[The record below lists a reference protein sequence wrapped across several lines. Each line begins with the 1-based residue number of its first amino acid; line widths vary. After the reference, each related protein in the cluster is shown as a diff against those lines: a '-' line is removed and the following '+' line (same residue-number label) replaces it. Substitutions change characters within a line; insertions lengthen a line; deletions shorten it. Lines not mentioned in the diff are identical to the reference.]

1 MHLRTIHILKYFF
14 IYGLLLMAS
23 IHFSLSQDPLFQAFN
38 QQKSGSERLELVI
51 YKFDQIEKDE
61 LSKWTIIF
69 EDYQS
74 IENQMDN
81 AEEELYYK
89 SLSALIEI
97 KKNNPLEFLS
107 KFKILALDK
116 KFNVKS
122 EALVLS
128 FDFFLGFYDLHVEQ
142 ILFRSH
148 VNQLNEYT
156 DFKLSNL
163 YSQVGLFEQATK
175 SSLFENQISSRAL
188 QLKDSLQSLL
198 TQVRY
203 INELDPDVALIK
215 LNVIDSILNNAIFSA
230 IDKDYIKAQWYF
242 HKAKNLALKKNINSA
257 LKMADSGL
265 STIETY
271 KSTEPSKI
279 YNELLLL
286 KAELLFEIGEYIELA
301 SIIEQKKEDYSLSE
315 EDQLEWFNL
324 GQKFYL
330 FRNASRA
337 LLELEKSASSHK
349 EILKTKQNKV
359 NIVQNKIRLSED
371 FQELNNLFSVP
382 NSTAITST
390 EARDNFQTSKQYI
403 KMITLS
409 LLFTLIGFLGLIYAY
424 YRSVKIQK
432 IIELQNVELK
442 NNSDEKDDLLKELHH
457 RVKNNLQMVS
467 SLLSIQM
474 RKSSHNKIIKV
485 LKTSNSRVKSISLAN
500 QLYYQRDKLE
510 DLPIQPYFEKLVRN
524 VELIFNPKNEIKI
537 NIDLKIDDLSFDIDK
552 TVSLGLVLNELL
564 SNSILHAFSKKGLNN
579 QITVTLIKKD
589 TDVFY
594 FEYID
599 NGKGWPEDLNE
610 KISSQIG
617 LVLVKRQVNQVG
629 SELSFDLDNQGAKV
643 WFSF

>member
-14 IYGLLLMAS
+14 IYGLLLTAS

-38 QQKSGSERLELVI
+38 QQKSGGERLELVI
-51 YKFDQIEKDE
+51 DKFDQIEKDE
-61 LSKWTIIF
+61 ISKWTLIF

-74 IENQMDN
+74 IENQMNN

-97 KKNNPLEFLS
+97 KKNKPLEFLS
-107 KFKILALDK
+107 KFKKLALENK
-116 KFNVKS
+116 SNVKS

-128 FDFFLGFYDLHVEQ
+128 FDFFLGFYELHIEQ
-142 ILFRSH
+142 ILFRTH

-156 DFKLSNL
+156 DLQLSKL
-163 YSQVGLFEQATK
+163 YSQIGLFEQATK
-175 SSLFENQISSRAL
+175 SSLFENQINSRVL

-198 TQVRY
+198 TQVNY
-203 INELDPDVALIK
+203 INEIDPDVAQIK
-215 LNVIDSILNNAIFSA
+215 LNIIDSILKNATFSE
-230 IDKDYIKAQWYF
+230 IDKDYIKAQWYLY
-242 HKAKNLALKKNINSA
+242 KAKNLALKKNINSA
-257 LKMADSGL
+257 LSMTDSGL
-265 STIETY
+265 NTIESY

-279 YNELLLL
+279 FNELLLL
-286 KAELLFEIGEYIELA
+286 KAKLLFEIGESKELA
-301 SIIEQKKEDYSLSE
+301 AIIEQKKEDYSLSE
-315 EDQLEWFNL
+315 EDQLKWL
-324 GQKFYL
+324 ILAQKFYVN
-330 FRNASRA
+330 RNASRA
-337 LLELEKSASSHK
+337 LLELKKSASSLQ
-349 EILKTKQNKV
+349 EIIEAKQNKA
-359 NIVQNKIRLSED
+359 NLVQNKIRLSED
-371 FQELNNLFSVP
+371 FQELNNLFAVT

-432 IIELQNVELK
+432 IIELQNIELK
-442 NNSDEKDDLLKELHH
+442 NNSDEKDNLLKELHH

-474 RKSSHNKIIKV
+474 RKSSQNKIIRV

-510 DLPIQPYFEKLVRN
+510 DLPVQPYFEKLVRS

-537 NIDLKIDDLSFDIDK
+537 NVDLKIDDLSFDIDK

-579 QITVTLIKKD
+579 QINVTLIKKD

-610 KISSQIG
+610 KISSRIG
-617 LVLVKRQVNQVG
+617 LVLVKRQVNQLG
-629 SELSFDLDNQGAKV
+629 SELSFDLENTGAKV
-643 WFSF
+643 WFTF

>member
-38 QQKSGSERLELVI
+38 QQKSASERLELVI
-51 YKFDQIEKDE
+51 HKFDQIEKDD

-74 IENQMDN
+74 IENQMGN

-128 FDFFLGFYDLHVEQ
+128 FDFFLGFYDLHIEQ

-163 YSQVGLFEQATK
+163 YSQVGLFVQATK

-215 LNVIDSILNNAIFSA
+215 LNVIDSILNNATFSK

-315 EDQLEWFNL
+315 EDQLEWLNL

-337 LLELEKSASSHK
+337 LLELEKSASPHK

-442 NNSDEKDDLLKELHH
+442 NNSEEKDDLLKELHH

>member
-1 MHLRTIHILKYFF
+1 
-14 IYGLLLMAS
+14 MAS

-38 QQKSGSERLELVI
+38 QQKSASERLELVI
-51 YKFDQIEKDE
+51 HKFDQIEKDD

-74 IENQMDN
+74 IENQMGN

-128 FDFFLGFYDLHVEQ
+128 FDFFLGFYDLHIEQ

-163 YSQVGLFEQATK
+163 YSQVGLFVQATK

-215 LNVIDSILNNAIFSA
+215 LNVIDSILNNATFSK

-315 EDQLEWFNL
+315 EDQLEWLNL

-337 LLELEKSASSHK
+337 LLELEKSASPHK

-442 NNSDEKDDLLKELHH
+442 NNSEEKDDLLKELHH

>member
-38 QQKSGSERLELVI
+38 QQKSASERLELVI
-51 YKFDQIEKDE
+51 HKFDQIEKDD

-74 IENQMDN
+74 IENQMGN

-128 FDFFLGFYDLHVEQ
+128 FDFFLGFYDLHIEQ

-163 YSQVGLFEQATK
+163 YSQVGLFVQATK

-215 LNVIDSILNNAIFSA
+215 LNVIDSILNNATFSK

-315 EDQLEWFNL
+315 EDQLEWLNL

-337 LLELEKSASSHK
+337 LLELEKSASPHK

-382 NSTAITST
+382 NSTAITSI

-442 NNSDEKDDLLKELHH
+442 NNSEEKDDLLKELHH

>member
-38 QQKSGSERLELVI
+38 QQKSASERLELVI
-51 YKFDQIEKDE
+51 HKFDQIEKDD

-74 IENQMDN
+74 IENQMGN

-128 FDFFLGFYDLHVEQ
+128 FDFFLGFYDLHIEQ

-163 YSQVGLFEQATK
+163 YSQVGLFVQATK

-215 LNVIDSILNNAIFSA
+215 LNVIDSILNNATFSK

-315 EDQLEWFNL
+315 EDQLEWLNL

-337 LLELEKSASSHK
+337 LLELEKSASPHK

-442 NNSDEKDDLLKELHH
+442 NNSEEKDDLLKELHH

-594 FEYID
+594 FEYIY